1 MAFSIQN
8 MLGADLTA
16 VYIPAST
23 SGDTLAYPRP
33 PFAVGTKTRG
43 SDATEWTYILASSAI
58 AQYDFVGID
67 EDFNA
72 APLTDAM
79 ALDGWFIGIAQV
91 AIAST
96 YYGWVATQG
105 TNISGRVGASTTVDV
120 ALWTTATAGTLAGS
134 NTVGSKIDG
143 LVNVAANTLTVSAA
157 VQIIATFPRAA
168 AL

>member
-1 MAFSIQN
+1 MAFTTTPT
-8 MLGADLTA
+8 LGANLTA
-16 VYIPAST
+16 VYVPAST

-33 PFAVGTKTRG
+33 PFQIGTRLMGTDN
-43 SDATEWTYILASSAI
+43 SEWCYVTASSNI

-67 EDFNA
+67 ENFAA

-91 AIAST
+91 AITST
-96 YYGWVATQG
+96 YSAFVCTKGSNVNG
-105 TNISGRVGASTTVDV
+105 MVGASTTVDV
-120 ALWTTATAGTLAGS
+120 ALWTTAVAGTLGGS

-143 LVNVAANTLTVSAA
+143 LVNVAANTLTIAAA
-157 VQIIATFPRAA
+157 VEIIATWPRAA